1 MEILLRSHTDGILQR
16 NIKHNV
22 FSNLKGKISLGT
34 LCVAGLNI
42 AESRFFLIS
51 DPLSLVVTFVV
62 LEIYR
67 TVVELYINK
76 NFGQVNLLDLISIA
90 T

>member
-1 MEILLRSHTDGILQR
+1 MLKVGS
-16 NIKHNV
+16 
-22 FSNLKGKISLGT
+22 FSLVT
-34 LCVAGLNI
+34 L
-42 AESRFFLIS
+42 
-51 DPLSLVVTFVV
+51 LSLVVTFVV

>member
-1 MEILLRSHTDGILQR
+1 MLKVGS
-16 NIKHNV
+16 
-22 FSNLKGKISLGT
+22 FSLVT
-34 LCVAGLNI
+34 L
-42 AESRFFLIS
+42 
-51 DPLSLVVTFVV
+51 LSLVVTFVV

-90 T
+90 TYGKGLPVALLKIFCSERNSTG